1 MRRNEKGLFIFAIG
15 CLLAVCMDEAAKRA
29 KREELD
35 EVPFEEENEYVEDEI
50 YETIEPE
57 EEPVEPEV
65 EEFEPTPEEIEAA
78 EAILE
83 ELLEELE
90 EEEIHEDNEE

>member
-1 MRRNEKGLFIFAIG
+1 MRRNEKGLFMFAIG

-35 EVPFEEENEYVEDEI
+35 EVPFEEEIEDEI
-50 YETIEPE
+50 IESE
-57 EEPVEPEV
+57 EEPVESEI

-78 EAILE
+78 EIMLE
-83 ELLEELE
+83 ELFEELE
-90 EEEIHEDNEE
+90 EEVSKDDEE

>member
-1 MRRNEKGLFIFAIG
+1 MRRNEKGLFMFAIG

-35 EVPFEEENEYVEDEI
+35 EVPFEEEIDEI
-50 YETIEPE
+50 IEPE
-57 EEPVEPEV
+57 EESVESEV

-78 EAILE
+78 EIILE

-90 EEEIHEDNEE
+90 EEEIPEDDEE

>member
-50 YETIEPE
+50 IEPE

-90 EEEIHEDNEE
+90 EEEIIKDDEE